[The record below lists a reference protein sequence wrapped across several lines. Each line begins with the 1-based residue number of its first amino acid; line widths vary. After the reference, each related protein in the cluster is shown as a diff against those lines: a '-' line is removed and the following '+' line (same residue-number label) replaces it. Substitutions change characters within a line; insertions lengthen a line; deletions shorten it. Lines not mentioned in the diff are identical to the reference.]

1 MDAKVFQKALFDR
14 ALEDGL
20 VEAVERST
28 RSRLRGYGRTDVED
42 AIQEATLRALR
53 SCERV
58 AQKKLALG
66 FSRADA
72 LAYAANARS
81 VAKIAKFA
89 AQNATFEARRARR
102 RRGLSLDAT
111 PFEFA
116 APERETFEASAK
128 WTARQR
134 SIFDALLCGDSVRQI
149 AAKER
154 ISERRV
160 RYEMQLMRRA
170 TEADDER

>member
-1 MDAKVFQKALFDR
+1 MDVASFRKALFDR
-14 ALEDGL
+14 ALKDGL

-53 SCERV
+53 SCERL
-58 AQKKLALG
+58 AQKKLTLG
-66 FSRADA
+66 FSRAAA
-72 LAYAANARS
+72 LDYAANARS

-102 RRGLSLDAT
+102 RQGLSLDAT
-111 PFEFA
+111 ALEVA
-116 APERETFEASAK
+116 APERKTFEASAK

-134 SIFDALLCGDSVRQI
+134 LIFEALRRGDSVRQI
-149 AAKER
+149 AATER
-154 ISERRV
+154 IAERRV
-160 RYEMQLMRRA
+160 RYEIQLMRQA
-170 TEADDER
+170 AEANDER